1 MATKKTT
8 AKPADKKVAPKAEK
22 PKVEK
27 KAEPGQQGAQ
37 SPELVTPLEHAAAA
51 ESLEPGEH
59 VSDPDVPNDVEVAAR
74 SADMEEPGF
83 EHEKV
88 FVLGPAPRG
97 HNSSNPYTEARGF
110 DHEPNKAATRQY
122 AIDSGLWPTGEA
134 RFKSASK
141 HPDGESW
148 MLVYTVPVIPA
159 NDAPDGAQ
167 SPRVVAAGGDAE
179 GATNYAAPDEAG
191 EQATE

>member
-1 MATKKTT
+1 MTNKKPTKAATE
-8 AKPADKKVAPKAEK
+8 KAEK
-22 PKVEK
+22 AAAQAD
-27 KAEPGQQGAQ
+27 AEQQGAQ
-37 SPELVTPLEHAAAA
+37 SPELVTPAEHAAAT

-74 SADMEEPGF
+74 SVDMEKPSL

-122 AIDSGLWPTGEA
+122 AIDSGLWPTGDV
-134 RFKSASK
+134 RFKGAKK

-148 MLVYTVPVIPA
+148 VLTYAVDVIPA
-159 NDAPDGAQ
+159 NDAPDGSQ
-167 SPRVVAAGGDAE
+167 SPHIVAADGDAE
-179 GATNYAAPDEAG
+179 GATNYAPPSEATG
-191 EQATE
+191 AETAE

>member
-1 MATKKTT
+1 MATKKTA
-8 AKPADKKVAPKAEK
+8 AKPADKKAA

-27 KAEPGQQGAQ
+27 SAEPEQQGAQ
-37 SPELVTPLEHAAAA
+37 SPELVTPAEHAAAA

-74 SADMEEPGF
+74 SADMEKPSL

-148 MLVYTVPVIPA
+148 ALVYTVPVIPA

-179 GATNYAAPDEAG
+179 GATNYAAPVGAG

>member
-1 MATKKTT
+1 MANKKPTKT
-8 AKPADKKVAPKAEK
+8 ASEKAEK
-22 PKVEK
+22 AAAPAD
-27 KAEPGQQGAQ
+27 AEQQGAQ
-37 SPELVTPLEHAAAA
+37 SPELVTPAEHAAAT

-74 SADMEEPGF
+74 SADMDAPST

-122 AIDSGLWPTGEA
+122 AIDSGLWPTGDV
-134 RFKSASK
+134 RFKGAKK

-148 MLVYTVPVIPA
+148 VLTYAVDVVPA
-159 NDAPDGAQ
+159 NDAPDGSQ
-167 SPRVVAAGGDAE
+167 SPHVVAADGDAE
-179 GATNYAAPDEAG
+179 GATNYAPPSEATG
-191 EQATE
+191 AETAE

>member
-1 MATKKTT
+1 MANKKPTKT
-8 AKPADKKVAPKAEK
+8 ASEKAEK
-22 PKVEK
+22 AAAQAD
-27 KAEPGQQGAQ
+27 AEQQSAQ
-37 SPELVTPLEHAAAA
+37 SPELVTPAEHAAAT

-74 SADMEEPGF
+74 SADMEEPGL

-97 HNSSNPYTEARGF
+97 HNSSNPYTEARDF

-148 MLVYTVPVIPA
+148 ALVYTVPVIPA

-167 SPRVVAAGGDAE
+167 SPRVVTSDGDAT
-179 GATNYAAPDEAG
+179 GATNYAAPGEGGDETA
-191 EQATE
+191 E